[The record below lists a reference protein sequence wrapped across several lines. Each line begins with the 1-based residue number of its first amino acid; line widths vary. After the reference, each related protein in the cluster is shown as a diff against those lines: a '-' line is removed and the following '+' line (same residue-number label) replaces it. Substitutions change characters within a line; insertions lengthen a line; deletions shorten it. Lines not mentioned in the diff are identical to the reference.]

1 MSERKNYVDIAKG
14 LGIIS
19 IMLLHYE
26 DGYFPSMVNRWGGC
40 FMIAIFYFVSGYLS
54 SGRALDDWNVWFN
67 KRKRQLIMPYIWF
80 SILIVSFDII
90 LYLFDLM
97 PGKIVLR
104 DIYKTFTLRGIGTL
118 WFLPAIFFGEAIARC
133 FIKGALWKKSV
144 ILAVSVIYSGLYY
157 KWNALYGNLNEIY
170 RIIDAPFRTLVNIA
184 DAWWIIVSGYMIGKY
199 FKNEIESVDLRNRLI
214 ITLSIL
220 GVYTALICKIA
231 SRGVLVPVLGSLGII
246 MLSTLIE
253 KTPISGIWQY
263 FGRNSLIIMA
273 THYSILQVACELI
286 NKHYTGSSHL
296 GGVSALYWFA
306 VSLILEIP
314 LIWIINRYFPFL
326 IGKKF
331 EK

>member
-26 DGYFPSMVNRWGGC
+26 DGYFPSMVNRWVGC
-40 FMIAIFYFVSGYLS
+40 FMIAIFYFVSGYIS
-54 SGRALDDWNVWFN
+54 SGRALDDWKVWFN
-67 KRKRQLIMPYIWF
+67 KRKYQLIIPYVWF
-80 SILIVSFDII
+80 SILIVVFDCI
-90 LYLFDLM
+90 LCMFDLI

-133 FIKGALWKKSV
+133 FINGAMWKKSV

-157 KWNALYGNLNEIY
+157 KWDAAYGNLNEIY
-170 RIIDAPFRTLVNIA
+170 RIIDAPFRTLVNVSG
-184 DAWWIIVSGYMIGKY
+184 AWWIIVSGYMIGKY
-199 FKNEIESVDLRNRLI
+199 FKKEIEDADLRCRLV

-220 GVYTALICKIA
+220 GLYTAIICGVG
-231 SRGVLVPVLGSLGII
+231 SGGVLIPVIGSLGIL

-253 KTPISGIWQY
+253 KTPASRIWQY

-273 THYSILQVACELI
+273 THYSIIQVGCELI
-286 NKHYTGSSHL
+286 NKHYTGNSQLSGL
-296 GGVSALYWFA
+296 SALYWFA
-306 VSLILEIP
+306 GSLILEIP
-314 LIWIINRYFPFL
+314 VIWLIDRHLPFL
-326 IGKKF
+326 VGKKR
-331 EK
+331 